1 MRVDLVTWI
10 REVIDR
16 DPDVNFFPP
25 KEPLLEE
32 CRFTQ
37 VTEAQRDKEVII
49 LLYPEFQLYFD
60 FQ

>member
-1 MRVDLVTWI
+1 MSI
-10 REVIDR
+10 
-16 DPDVNFFPP
+16 FSP

>member
-1 MRVDLVTWI
+1 MSI
-10 REVIDR
+10 
-16 DPDVNFFPP
+16 FSP

-60 FQ
+60 FK

>member
-1 MRVDLVTWI
+1 MSI
-10 REVIDR
+10 
-16 DPDVNFFPP
+16 FSP

-37 VTEAQRDKEVII
+37 VTEAQRDKEAII